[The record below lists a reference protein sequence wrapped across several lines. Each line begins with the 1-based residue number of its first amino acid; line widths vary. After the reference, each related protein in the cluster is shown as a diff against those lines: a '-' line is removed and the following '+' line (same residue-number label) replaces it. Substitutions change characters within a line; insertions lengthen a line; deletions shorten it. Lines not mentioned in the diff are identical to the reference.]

1 MAIPSSGIFDS
12 VLVYQFLKRLVTP
25 FEKFP
30 AYKTGVIDKDGK
42 VIVPKNKRTQEQR
55 NSFKIFDNMVLKLKR
70 LLAKIPGGRSKIASY
85 AAALWFVR
93 EHSEWDEDRLLN
105 EDIDLTNDLAV
116 AASFLGEDAPAN
128 ATGSGVVGTGDNA
141 AHWSGKRTHNV
152 LFHKNS
158 PFRRHQVVKS
168 KKQYTRKKKHKQRY

>member
-30 AYKTGVIDKDGK
+30 AYKTGVIDKNGK

-55 NSFKIFDNMVLKLKR
+55 NSFKIFDNMILKMKK
-70 LLAKIPGGRSKIASY
+70 LLAKIPGGKSKLASY

-93 EHSEWDEDRLLN
+93 EHQQWDEDRLLN
-105 EDIDLTNDLAV
+105 EEIDLSEDLV
-116 AASFLGEDAPAN
+116 LAAQYLGEDAPAN
-128 ATGSGVVGTGDNA
+128 ATGSAVVGTGDNPV
-141 AHWSGKRTHNV
+141 HWKNNKKTTNNFNLVSGNT
-152 LFHKNS
+152 LFSKNS
-158 PFRRHQVVKS
+158 PFRR
-168 KKQYTRKKKHKQRY
+168 KKPT

>member
-30 AYKTGVIDKDGK
+30 AYKTGVIDKNGK

-55 NSFKIFDNMVLKLKR
+55 NSFKIFDNMILKMKK
-70 LLAKIPGGRSKIASY
+70 LLAKIPGGKSKLASY

-93 EHSEWDEDRLLN
+93 EHQQWDEDRLLN
-105 EDIDLTNDLAV
+105 EEIDLSEDLV
-116 AASFLGEDAPAN
+116 LAAQYLGEDAPVN
-128 ATGSGVVGTGDNA
+128 ATGSAVVGTGDNPV
-141 AHWSGKRTHNV
+141 HWKNNKKTTNNFNLVSGNT
-152 LFHKNS
+152 LFSKNS
-158 PFRRHQVVKS
+158 PFRR
-168 KKQYTRKKKHKQRY
+168 KKPT